1 MANMRISAHLSCV
14 DVPEND
20 VKSAMTYFENNS
32 DYIKLP
38 TDGEYVDGSFELST
52 DDPDE
57 MEAMCTNSLSKE
69 GV

>member
-1 MANMRISAHLSCV
+1 MKVAVTWQMCGYV
-14 DVPEND
+14 DIPNVTSME
-20 VKSAMTYFENNS
+20 SAMIYFNENS

-57 MEAMCTNSLSKE
+57 MEAMCNL
-69 GV
+69 

>member
-1 MANMRISAHLSCV
+1 MKIAVTWQMCGYV

-20 VKSAMTYFENNS
+20 IESAMTYFENNS

-57 MEAMCTNSLSKE
+57 MEAMCNL
-69 GV
+69 